1 MAFSRGKFGIEYIQ
15 KKPDEESSGLG
26 WVVVVVALVALVSFA
41 WTLVRRIGSDDTD
54 LPAPP
59 PEPPATAAEVVQVD
73 PPAPG
78 RAYPPSEASSRSG
91 CPGRGVSTKPP
102 PEPPQMPPPE
112 AETSGL
118 PALPVTLENRPV
130 QARNLLM
137 RLEEADKRRDVEM
150 AVSTIEQLRSLPGA
164 PVADLDDK
172 LARRLGTLNML
183 RLFTNRYPRW
193 VRSVVVKRGDSAS
206 RIAAENGSTLASLS
220 RLNGGK
226 VDRIVLGSRVYVM
239 DHPRFA
245 LVIHG
250 RTRTA
255 DLSLNGKFFKRYD
268 LAGEVRG
275 QEGAYEMSTGA
286 RTIWRAIGACFRP
299 DDRAE
304 LEMLLPSSARVLI
317 SEM

>member
-15 KKPDEESSGLG
+15 RKPDEESSGLG

-41 WTLVRRIGSDDTD
+41 WTIARRIGSDDPD
-54 LPAPP
+54 LSVPP
-59 PEPPATAAEVVQVD
+59 PGPPAIAEVAPTATPD
-73 PPAPG
+73 PPAAEPTPL
-78 RAYPPSEASSRSG
+78 APPTEA
-91 CPGRGVSTKPP
+91 
-102 PEPPQMPPPE
+102 
-112 AETSGL
+112 SGL
-118 PALPVTLENRPV
+118 PALPVALENRPV

-137 RLEEADKRRDVEM
+137 RLEEADRRRDVEM

-172 LARRLGTLNML
+172 LARRLGALNML

-245 LVIHG
+245 LVVHR
-250 RTRTA
+250 RTSIA
-255 DLSLNGKFFKRYD
+255 DLSLNGKFFTRSD

-275 QEGAYEMSTGA
+275 QAGAYEMSTGA
-286 RTIWRAIGACFRP
+286 RTIWRTIGACFRP